1 MKFPNI
7 KNILKKALELIPLIL
22 SIWELLEDKLR
33 SKEDEEDGE

>member
-22 SIWELLEDKLR
+22 SIWELIEDKIGGK
-33 SKEDEEDGE
+33 SDEEDE